1 MDGTLTD
8 TMRLQPYLVRNYLL
22 SSAQRKKL
30 SFQNVQE
37 RLAVIYYI
45 NNFSWFKL
53 RSFPLFVRQFQISYV
68 KLLIKVPIVIIHYIR
83 AIKLKERTFV
93 GVRVSLKKIKDSGHQ
108 IGLVTNGKEFEVNMK
123 VKSIKDIFD
132 VIVTAS
138 DVMKK
143 KPHPEMIL
151 KGIKKLKSTPKDTI
165 YVGDTLVDMKA
176 AKNAKC
182 AFALM
187 TTGTFGPNVVR
198 IGREKPVHAFKN
210 ISELTDWLITS
221 N

>member
-22 SSAQRKKL
+22 SSSQRKNL

-45 NNFSWFKL
+45 NKFSWFKL
-53 RSFPLFVRQFQISYV
+53 RSFSLFVRQFQISYV
-68 KLLIKVPIVIIHYIR
+68 KLFFKVPIIITQYIR
-83 AIKLKERTFV
+83 AIRTKERIFSD
-93 GVRVSLKKIKDSGHQ
+93 VRDSIIKIKESGLE

-123 VKSIKDIFD
+123 LKSIKNMFD
-132 VIVTAS
+132 VTVTAS
-138 DVMKK
+138 DVIKK

-151 KGIKKLKSTPKDTI
+151 KGIKKLRSNPKDTL

-176 AKNAKC
+176 AKNANC
-182 AFALM
+182 SFALM

-198 IGREKPVHAFKN
+198 IGREKPGYVFSSV
-210 ISELTDWLITS
+210 SELTDWLITS